1 MEKKAARRTIVVL
14 SLVLLTVVG
23 LTYLISFLI
32 KGYRPTINQNRFGF
46 LPTGLLVAN
55 SDPEGASVYINDK
68 LATATDDTVSLPPDE
83 YSVRIEKDGYLP
95 WFKTL
100 TIQKEIVTQT
110 NALLFRSTPDLKP
123 LTSTGAI
130 KPTLSSDGGKIVYGV
145 TNSASAEKNG
155 IWVLD
160 LASNLPLN
168 RANNRQIS
176 GAVNKIDWETA
187 IFIWS
192 PDNKEVLLI
201 NQESEKITG
210 AYLVPTDKYTSG
222 EKLVDASIRLTLIL
236 EEWQKEQREELK
248 LKIAKL
254 PKEMVEV
261 ATVSAKMVNFSS
273 DGERFFYLAKEAVK
287 IPENLIPHPP
297 ARSTQPEER
306 EIRPGN
312 IYVYDI
318 KQDINFLISSAE
330 SLGVEPQKPAESGS
344 LDLSAYQPQAPSWL
358 TNNHLVYIDQ
368 GKKEVKVVESDG
380 TNIQTIYSGPFNNGF
395 IFPSPSSRSLIV
407 LTSLHPDSPGNLYEI
422 RVR

>member
-1 MEKKAARRTIVVL
+1 M
-14 SLVLLTVVG
+14 SLVLAIVAG

-55 SDPEGASVYINDK
+55 SDPGGASVYINDK

-83 YSVRIEKDGYLP
+83 YLIKIEKDGYLP

-130 KPTLSSDGGKIVYGV
+130 KPTLSADGSKIVYGV

-160 LASNLPLN
+160 LSSNLPLN

-176 GAVNKIDWETA
+176 GAIDKIDWEA
-187 IFIWS
+187 ASFIWS
-192 PDNKEVLLI
+192 PDNKGVLLVT
-201 NQESEKITG
+201 QENGKITS
-210 AYLVPTDKYTSG
+210 AYLIPTDKYTSG

-236 EEWQKEQREELK
+236 EEWQKEQEEELK

-254 PKEMVEV
+254 PKELVEI
-261 ATVSAKMVNFSS
+261 ATTSAKMVNFSS
-273 DGERFFYLAKEAVK
+273 DGERFFYFAKEAIK

-306 EIRPGN
+306 KIRPGN

-318 KQDINFLISSAE
+318 KQDTNFLIGSAE
-330 SLGVEPQKPAESGS
+330 SLVWVEPQKPAESGF

-358 TNNHLVYIDQ
+358 TNNHIVYIDQ
-368 GKKEVKVVESDG
+368 GKKEVKVVESDS